1 MRIYKE
7 ELKKQYVEEFKTS
20 GKSIT
25 VFSNE
30 KGIPRS
36 TFSQWLCKNSKN
48 KTSIKFGVIENIS
61 KDTMISENISIA
73 MKGINIELKADYDKE
88 LLKKLVEVLI

>member
-1 MRIYKE
+1 MKIYKE
-7 ELKKQYVEEFKTS
+7 ELKKQYVEEFKNS

-36 TFSQWLCKNSKN
+36 TFSQWLYKNSKH
-48 KTSIKFGVIENIS
+48 KTNIKFGLIENIQ
-61 KDTMISENISIA
+61 KDTIISENISIT
-73 MKGINIELKADYDKE
+73 MKGINIELKADYDKD

>member
-7 ELKKQYVEEFKTS
+7 ELKKQYVEEFKNS

-30 KGIPRS
+30 KGIHRS
-36 TFSQWLCKNSKN
+36 TFSQLLCKNSKN
-48 KTSIKFGVIENIS
+48 KTNINFGLIENTS
-61 KDTMISENISIA
+61 NDTIITENISIV

-88 LLKKLVEVLI
+88 LLKKIVEVLI